1 MGQEGPTKRVAGLG
15 TWRLPAAGQEVP
27 FCPHVEPRLSW
38 QCFWGG
44 DPLEEVRQLLV
55 PDPCSGVATV
65 EALHSRDTYEDT
77 GVLEAS

>member
-27 FCPHVEPRLSW
+27 FVPMWNLDCPGSASGEK
-38 QCFWGG
+38 
-44 DPLEEVRQLLV
+44 QLLV
-55 PDPCSGVATV
+55 PDPCSGVATL
-65 EALHSRDTYEDT
+65 EALHSGDTCGDT